1 MSAAAAC
8 PQYEA
13 ACTALLSAD
22 PADKCARVAALDAE
36 AVPVL
41 SDDPASALAEAPGRP
56 ERPVLLHPR
65 EVPQRGL
72 GSEVGRIALLHAVA
86 HIEFNAINLALDATL
101 RFPDMPDDYYRDWL
115 SVAVDEARH
124 FCMLRE
130 RLREHGVDY
139 GDLPA
144 HNGLWEMA
152 EKTAHDVLHRMALV
166 PRVLEARGL
175 DVTPGMIARLKQ
187 AGDTRSAGILEVIL
201 EEEVRHVAIGTRW
214 FRFSCD
220 LRGLEAGPTFEA
232 LLLRYDTGV
241 RAPLNLEARQRAGF
255 SADELRRLDPEG
267 ANRIGF
273 A

>member
-115 SVAVDEARH
+115 SVAADEARH
-124 FCMLRE
+124 FGMLRE
-130 RLREHGVDY
+130 RLREHGADY
-139 GDLPA
+139 GEFPA

-175 DVTPGMIARLKQ
+175 DVTPGMITRLKQ
-187 AGDTRSAGILEVIL
+187 AGDTRSADILRVIL
-201 EEEVRHVAIGTRW
+201 DEEIRHVAIGTRW
-214 FRFSCD
+214 FRFCCEQ
-220 LRGLEAGPTFEA
+220 RGEDA
-232 LLLRYDTGV
+232 DTGFRRLLV
-241 RAPLNLEARQRAGF
+241 RYGVALRPPLNEAARGAAGF
-255 SADELRRLDPEG
+255 SAEELRS
-267 ANRIGF
+267 
-273 A
+273 